1 MSGGRSAPGGRA
13 IAPMPG
19 ARTGYITLFDVR
31 FEHGFYNASGGTCP
45 DFRVVPTPD
54 CATLMSQLGMVFKDH
69 GDGFSVLVT
78 AARAAAMIAWVR
90 GRYVAAPPGQG
101 YWSWLSFLLVPT
113 NPGFVGIT
121 SLPITTNPMQQ
132 NLHLDNRTAQAAG
145 GRMLIAGSGDDALYP
160 VTGASWSVPTP
171 AGRSAAL
178 CDLSG
183 APVTVRTSVSDDQTQ
198 FDLSSL
204 PYGWYSVALTSKT
217 GRPVAAKG
225 FAATKLYVPQ
235 NPLSLV
241 VLDLLLTQP
250 VPGAGSADAYPIPPM
265 QAPPTAT
272 TVPTPADIQP
282 VALTIGFQ
290 SRATYWRYY
299 VVAQGR
305 GRFADDLAIS
315 GGTVRFSKSAKTLP
329 NGDHA
334 VLFTAGSALP
344 LHQRAPQRFA
354 LSGHRQGVN
363 GSRDAISIARL
374 PTAPATPVWPLA
386 ASGDV
391 LSGSSEIF
399 VYV

>member
-1 MSGGRSAPGGRA
+1 MTGARSAPPGCVA
-13 IAPMPG
+13 APMAG

-31 FEHGFYNASGGTCP
+31 FEHGFYNGSGGVCP
-45 DFRVVPTPD
+45 DFRAVPTPA
-54 CATLMSQLGMVFKDH
+54 CATLMGQLGMVFKDH
-69 GDGFSVLVT
+69 GTGFSVLVT
-78 AARAAAMIAWVR
+78 QARAAALIAWVR
-90 GRYVAAPPGQG
+90 SRYVAAPPGQG

-121 SLPITTNPMQQ
+121 NLPITTNPMQQ
-132 NLHLDNRTAQAAG
+132 NLHLDNRTAQAAA

-178 CDLSG
+178 RDLSG

-204 PYGWYSVALTSKT
+204 PYGWYSVALTGKT

-235 NPLSLV
+235 NPLSLI
-241 VLDLLLTQP
+241 VLELLLTQP
-250 VPGAGSADAYPIPPM
+250 VAGTGTPDAYPIPPM
-265 QAPPTAT
+265 QAPPTAVT
-272 TVPTPADIQP
+272 MPTPAEIQP

-305 GRFADDLAIS
+305 GRFADDLAIT
-315 GGTVRFSKSAKTLP
+315 GETVTFSKSGKTLP

-334 VLFTAGSALP
+334 VVFTTGTALP

-354 LSGHRQGVN
+354 LSGHRQGAD
-363 GSRDAISIARL
+363 GSRDAISVVRL

-386 ASGDV
+386 SPSDA